1 MKVRLLIA
9 ITASI
14 CISAPVFAAD
24 EGETL
29 FKNNGCGTCHSL
41 AKSGIGPSVKDIA
54 AKYAG
59 DKKAQAMLEKKVRS
73 GGSGSFPSMPMPM
86 PATAASVS
94 DASIKAMVT
103 WMLGMK

>member
-1 MKVRLLIA
+1 MKVSLLFA
-9 ITASI
+9 ITTTL
-14 CISAPVFAAD
+14 CFSAPAFGAD

-29 FKNNGCGTCHSL
+29 FNNSGCGSCHAL
-41 AKSGIGPSVKDIA
+41 AKSGVGPSLKDIA

-59 DKKAQAMLEKKVRS
+59 DKKAQATLEKKVRS

-94 DASIKAMVT
+94 DANIKAMVK
-103 WMLGMK
+103 WILSQK